1 MLSYFTLFPD
11 EDVHDTMYGVP
22 GNFHKHDS
30 YIAFLNSNNFQGEV
44 RFKEWEIEE
53 MIDTSGL
60 EAPFYVEIT
69 KPQNRYGYFFDNI
82 IISNDKNIPKMYM
95 KELLFEEK
103 IDQLSLKYQDDLN
116 ERQQFNSDT
125 DPYLAILLLDK
136 SLVFSKARFTQAK
149 LELNREVIDPLLVYQ
164 PGTNYLEFKHREYHL
179 LKLRHTCNIRNWLLI
194 DTLVFRGIYTS
205 DEYDYQLWWSTMLLT
220 GERALPW
227 SYVLPSTESKKRYLT
242 SEFVAKEYEN
252 QFYLRLDSKLSMIE
266 KWTKHDEY

>member
-1 MLSYFTLFPD
+1 
-11 EDVHDTMYGVP
+11 VP

-116 ERQQFNSDT
+116 ERQQFNSAT

-179 LKLRHTCNIRNWLLI
+179 LKLRHTCNIRN
-194 DTLVFRGIYTS
+194 
-205 DEYDYQLWWSTMLLT
+205 
-220 GERALPW
+220 
-227 SYVLPSTESKKRYLT
+227 
-242 SEFVAKEYEN
+242 
-252 QFYLRLDSKLSMIE
+252 
-266 KWTKHDEY
+266 